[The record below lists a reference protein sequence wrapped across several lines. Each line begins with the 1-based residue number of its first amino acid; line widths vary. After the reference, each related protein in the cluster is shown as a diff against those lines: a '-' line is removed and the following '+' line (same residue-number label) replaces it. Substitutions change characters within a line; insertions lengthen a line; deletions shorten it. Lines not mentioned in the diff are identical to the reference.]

1 LGDHPK
7 AKDHD
12 CLLASDP
19 DSLSAAGRDCRLA
32 RDVEVACLAA
42 LVRLQQAVAHPAV
55 RAASVGR
62 EPEDAERANRP
73 EYFDQ
78 RAAEAG
84 HVEQGAQGEDL
95 LALAFAE
102 QQEPTVLR
110 QRGQRAAALQAQAE
124 LLLELFSARPEQ

>member
-42 LVRLQQAVAHPAV
+42 LVRLQQAVAHRAV
-55 RAASVGR
+55 RASVGR

-84 HVEQGAQGEDL
+84 HVEQGAQGEGR